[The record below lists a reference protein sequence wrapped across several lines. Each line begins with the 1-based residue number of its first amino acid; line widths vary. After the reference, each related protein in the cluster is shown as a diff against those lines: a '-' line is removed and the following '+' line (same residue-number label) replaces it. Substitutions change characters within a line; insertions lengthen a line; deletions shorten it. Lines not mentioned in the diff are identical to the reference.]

1 MKHFFLFLTFVFVGV
16 FLLNLNRQQKFVTD
30 DKPILRV
37 YAYNSFTS
45 KWGPGPVLK
54 EMFEK
59 QCNCRVEF
67 SEGSNAGIL
76 LQKLKIEGESLG
88 ADLVIGLD
96 QLDLQKALEG
106 LKWQQ
111 LNFGALD
118 WEDQIKP
125 ALANNYFV
133 PYDWGALTFM
143 GQKEGVNPQ
152 SLEDLLLPELKGR
165 ILVEDPRTSSPGF
178 QFLYWVIKS
187 KGEDAG
193 FQFLEK
199 LLPQANLSVPSWSA
213 AMGLFNKNP
222 GQIIFTYVTSP
233 LYYQLEEKKTDFV
246 AFNFEEALP
255 LQVEFLAIPDFC
267 RRCEL
272 SEKFVNLIL
281 SPEGQKV
288 LMQKNYMMP
297 VLKGVKEGTAFAEVL
312 KNRRFLNFEIPK
324 SSDVNHLIQKW
335 SELRR
340 EQSH

>member
-1 MKHFFLFLTFVFVGV
+1 MKHFFLFLTVVFVGL
-16 FLLNLNRQQKFVTD
+16 FLFNLNHQQKFTTD
-30 DKPILRV
+30 EKPILRV

-59 QCNCRVEF
+59 QCNCRIEF
-67 SEGSNAGIL
+67 AEGSNAGIL
-76 LQKLKIEGESLG
+76 LQKLKIEGEGLG

-96 QLDLQKALEG
+96 QLDLPKALEG

-111 LNFGALD
+111 LNFGKLD

-143 GQKEGVNPQ
+143 GQKDGLVPHR
-152 SLEDLLLPELKGR
+152 LDDLLDPAFKGR
-165 ILVEDPRTSSPGF
+165 ILIEDPRTSSPGF
-178 QFLYWVIKS
+178 QFLHWVIQS
-187 KGEDAG
+187 KGEEAG

-199 LLPQANLSVPSWSA
+199 LLPQANLGIPSWSA
-213 AMGLFNKNP
+213 AIGLFNKNP
-222 GQIIFTYVTSP
+222 GQIVFTYVTSP
-233 LYYQLEEKKTDFV
+233 LYYQLEEKRSDRV
-246 AFNFEEALP
+246 AFGMEEALP

-297 VLKGVKEGTAFAEVL
+297 VLKGIKDETPFSDVL
-312 KNRRFLNFEIPK
+312 KNRHFLNFEIP
-324 SSDVNHLIQKW
+324 STADVDHLIKKW
-335 SELRR
+335 GELRR
-340 EQSH
+340 ETGS